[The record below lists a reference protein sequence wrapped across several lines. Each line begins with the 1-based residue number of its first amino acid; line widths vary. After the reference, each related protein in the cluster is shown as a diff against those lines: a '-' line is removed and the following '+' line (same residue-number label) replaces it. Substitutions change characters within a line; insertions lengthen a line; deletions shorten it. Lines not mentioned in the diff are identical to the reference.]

1 MEGKQECKLVVLAAE
16 LSGLC
21 GKILARYRPGQV
33 CNWEAAIRDPPLPYT
48 AGLPPLL
55 LAWDMG
61 TQHLARAFLIP
72 TVGARS
78 IYSAQ
83 LTLNKTLSRDI
94 LLSSP
99 LPCTF
104 LSPFYLLGRGRGEG
118 TGKKRFTLSWGEGGL
133 Q

>member
-1 MEGKQECKLVVLAAE
+1 MQLGSCHQGSSPALYSWAPISAPGLGHGHLA
-16 LSGLC
+16 
-21 GKILARYRPGQV
+21 PG
-33 CNWEAAIRDPPLPYT
+33 
-48 AGLPPLL
+48 
-55 LAWDMG
+55 LAWLS
-61 TQHLARAFLIP
+61 LARAFLIP
-72 TVGARS
+72 TMGAQS

-118 TGKKRFTLSWGEGGL
+118 TGKKRFTLSWGEGGVTVIMVCSL
-133 Q
+133 HLARGQT